1 MQLGMVGPRRM
12 RANIATGQ
20 RAGHEW
26 VVYDV
31 DADRVAEL
39 VAGWC
44 GRSRGT
50 GRPGSPRPRAG
61 WLMVPA
67 AITDGVTCNVTAQL
81 PAGDV
86 TRASRDAIR
95 TLHHRL

>member
-1 MQLGMVGPRRM
+1 
-12 RANIATGQ
+12 
-20 RAGHEW
+20 
-26 VVYDV
+26 
-31 DADRVAEL
+31 
-39 VAGWC
+39 
-44 GRSRGT
+44 
-50 GRPGSPRPRAG
+50 
-61 WLMVPA
+61 MVPA